1 MPKRSL
7 EARRLTFR
15 KRRDTSDNPE
25 VYSPAD
31 LHGEN
36 LLDIFESWLQKP
48 DAVPHMDASSDD
60 CVVIKKVSRPYPNV
74 LFIDTNS
81 GRRGESGEVYSPS
94 GLQSLHHITEE
105 EAATGHT
112 RALLYVPD
120 RGRNAIFFSEYC
132 QRGTAGTRIIKLFFK
147 WFYKERPSILCS
159 SEAVLES
166 ETWLENITAVKSIE
180 MRAHRLPNNSYDRL
194 RTTVGSFNL
203 ELKPGRGRSFSKD
216 VLAKLKSPES
226 SSLLGIPELEGEG
239 ETKFLATVIG
249 QDNREKKI
257 DLNDEVMPHF
267 RKTLSENHE
276 PEMPDHDFIVS
287 CIQHAEDI
295 LVRLGE

>member
-36 LLDIFESWLQKP
+36 LLDIFESWLQRP
-48 DAVPHMDASSDD
+48 DSVPHMDASSDD
-60 CVVIKKVSRPYPNV
+60 CVVIKKVSRPHPNV

-81 GRRGESGEVYSPS
+81 GRRGESEEVYSPS

-132 QRGTAGTRIIKLFFK
+132 QRGTAGTRIIK
-147 WFYKERPSILCS
+147 WFCKEQPLILCS

-166 ETWLENITAVKSIE
+166 EAWLENIAAVKSIE
-180 MRAHRLPNNSYDRL
+180 MRAHRLPSNSYDRL
-194 RTTVGSFNL
+194 KTKVGSF
-203 ELKPGRGRSFSKD
+203 RH
-216 VLAKLKSPES
+216 
-226 SSLLGIPELEGEG
+226 SLQ
-239 ETKFLATVIG
+239 AM
-249 QDNREKKI
+249 Q
-257 DLNDEVMPHF
+257 NDYRRMPHQ
-267 RKTLSENHE
+267 KTQL
-276 PEMPDHDFIVS
+276 FWY
-287 CIQHAEDI
+287 I
-295 LVRLGE
+295 LNSAPP